1 MKWLHRVMARTFIIG
16 VAVLTLLLSAQ
27 SAWAAGAQITFAAT
41 ADNGHGRIQVEVHD
55 PAIAIGLR
63 ASPDP
68 SRFRVIVGHGDAR
81 VEGVSRLAE
90 TGERVY
96 TVLAFDRSGSFSSY
110 WDDAFELA
118 EKFAKSLPAAGDGH
132 LVEVMSFHGQ
142 QYWHGQ
148 ASTPDGLQAILD
160 DVRSLGSL
168 GSASETSL
176 MSAIQAGAL
185 HAAEAQPE
193 EGARQL
199 VVFTDAGEEGRV
211 FEVDETIAYVRGQG
225 VPVYPVILKDNV
237 KAQYFDE
244 IKRLAEESG
253 GRHLHGESVSVY
265 KVDMRAFATAA
276 KRLFWLDLGFCGVS
290 TPTSAVRFEDT
301 IEAEVL
307 GTAGVVART
316 SKAPLRQHA
325 SGAATGPCSAP
336 PGEPAVSTPARTTQ
350 ADTDSR
356 VWPWF
361 AGGTIV
367 LGLLALLLLLLLWLL
382 LRLRGRDPDSTAP
395 PKSPGPSSSGA
406 EAPVAPALSATEE
419 VTAVEDDASTPPVQS
434 PGLAAGWVNPL
445 KQAPLPDTRLYVER
459 GPTTLPQYLF
469 LNKKE
474 YTIGASAGQVDQVI
488 DLPQLS
494 GKHATFLLYPM
505 GDVYVTDHSTNGVF
519 IDDQRIEQGTRVK
532 LSRGQRIRL
541 ASQVELRLEQPG
553 QGSTDGATSAT
564 PAPGPSPTPA
574 AGESPSSGPRPKS
587 RTIYQPVG
595 DDGAGTDAR
604 GPLGPRSAAR
614 GRPKSKTVFQP
625 LTKDEDKE

>member
-1 MKWLHRVMARTFIIG
+1 MAG
-16 VAVLTLLLSAQ
+16 PLLVGLAVLTLQLSARP
-27 SAWAAGAQITFAAT
+27 AWAAGAQITFAAT
-41 ADNGHGRIQVEVHD
+41 ADSGHGRIQVEVHD
-55 PAIAIGLR
+55 PALALRLR

-90 TGERVY
+90 SGERVY
-96 TVLAFDRSGSFSSY
+96 TVLAFDRSGSFSGY

-118 EKFAKSLPAAGDGH
+118 GQFAKSLPSAGDGH

-225 VPVYPVILKDNV
+225 VPVFPVILKDNV
-237 KAQYFDE
+237 KARYFDE

-253 GRHLHGESVSVY
+253 GRHLHGESVSFY
-265 KVDMRAFATAA
+265 KADMKAFATAA

-290 TPTSAVRFEDT
+290 TPSSAVRFEDT

-325 SGAATGPCSAP
+325 AGAATEPCSAP
-336 PGEPAVSTPARTTQ
+336 PGEPVVSTPAGTTQ
-350 ADTDSR
+350 ADAGGG

-361 AGGTIV
+361 AGGAGV
-367 LGLLALLLLLLLWLL
+367 LGLLALLLLLMLLLWLL
-382 LRLRGRDPDSTAP
+382 LRLRRRDPDSTAP
-395 PKSPGPSSSGA
+395 PQSPRPSSSEA
-406 EAPVAPALSATEE
+406 EASVAPALSATEE
-419 VTAVEDDASTPPVQS
+419 VTAVEDDAPNPPVQS
-434 PGLAAGWVNPL
+434 PGLSASWVNPL

-474 YTIGASAGQVDQVI
+474 FAIGALAGQVDQVI